1 MEVGAVGSTAEWL
14 PQPASPWASTER
26 TTSVR
31 NLLNMFVFLLSLE
44 AENGCQNVKGPE
56 KGLKSG
62 IPENPTRVTGLLLKW
77 GRGDEGALERLIPL
91 VYRELHQIARQ
102 HMGHEGA
109 GHSLQATAL
118 VNEAY
123 LRLVDANDVA
133 WHDRAHFLAVA
144 ARVMRRIL
152 VDHAR
157 TRRAQKRGGDATQVT
172 FDEALIVTNEPREDF
187 VALDDALEALA
198 AFDERK
204 SRVIELRFFGG
215 LSGEETASV
224 VKVSPATVMGDWR
237 LAKAWL
243 QREMRGDRS
252 HDA

>member
-1 MEVGAVGSTAEWL
+1 MAD
-14 PQPASPWASTER
+14 ER
-26 TTSVR
+26 
-31 NLLNMFVFLLSLE
+31 
-44 AENGCQNVKGPE
+44 
-56 KGLKSG
+56 
-62 IPENPTRVTGLLLKW
+62 
-77 GRGDEGALERLIPL
+77 
-91 VYRELHQIARQ
+91 
-102 HMGHEGA
+102 A
-109 GHSLQATAL
+109 GHSFQATAL

-157 TRRAQKRGGDATQVT
+157 TRGAQKRGGGAARVT
-172 FDEALIVTNEPREDF
+172 FDEALAVANEPREDF

-198 AFDERK
+198 AFDMRK

-215 LSGEETASV
+215 LSVEETATV
-224 VKVSPATVMGDWR
+224 LKVSPATVMGDWR